1 MQRYRIKAAY
11 SFSFFAIA
19 TTSLLLLTSGVAQ
32 AQCNFFT
39 GFADNKDGTVTDT
52 RNGLLWKRC
61 AEGFD
66 FSNGVCT
73 GEGTEAN
80 WESATSM
87 AQQSRFLDQSD
98 WRLPTKEEFEAVLG
112 TFDECNNNQAGEYA
126 ASKAIAHEEAS
137 KFWSASPIGGNSG
150 GAWGVDF
157 GNGFVGGYDR
167 TNPYYVRLVR
177 AGQVLGGAAALEF
190 VNEITEKENRLRSEI
205 TEKENRFRAEVPNRL
220 KAMSKD
226 EVCLAYGNALRKGE
240 IDGVALPDIAKL
252 VKKELARR
260 KLKLDDSLARKGQI
274 KIGISECQLY
284 ASWGMSKDQNRT
296 VGDWGVHIQNVY
308 GSGTYVYTEN
318 GRVTSWQ
325 D

>member
-1 MQRYRIKAAY
+1 MQQYRIKVAH

-19 TTSLLLLTSGVAQ
+19 MSSLLLLTSGVVQ

-39 GFADNKDGTVTDT
+39 GFADNKDGTVTDP
-52 RNGLLWKRC
+52 RNGLIWKRC

-66 FSNGVCT
+66 FSNGICT
-73 GEGTEAN
+73 GKGTEAN
-80 WESATSM
+80 WESATPM

-112 TFDECNNNQAGEYA
+112 TFDECKNNQAGEYA

-137 KFWSASPIGGNSG
+137 RFWSSSPYVGYYYD
-150 GAWGVDF
+150 AWYVSFLDGLVS
-157 GNGFVGGYDR
+157 YDSDR
-167 TNPYYVRLVR
+167 YYSYYVRLVR

-190 VNEITEKENRLRSEI
+190 VNEITEKENRLR
-205 TEKENRFRAEVPNRL
+205 AEAPNRL

-240 IDGVALPDIAKL
+240 VDKIGSLPDMAKL

-260 KLKLDDSLARKGQI
+260 KLKLDDSLIRKGHI
-274 KIGISECQLY
+274 KMGISECQLY
-284 ASWGMSKDQNRT
+284 ASWGMPEDQNRT
-296 VGDWGVHIQNVY
+296 VGGWGVHIQYVY

>member
-1 MQRYRIKAAY
+1 MQCYRIKAAY

-52 RNGLLWKRC
+52 RNGLIWKRC

-66 FSNGVCT
+66 FSNGICT
-73 GEGTEAN
+73 GKGMEAN
-80 WESATSM
+80 WESATPM

-137 KFWSASPIGGNSG
+137 KFWSASSLGGNSG

-190 VNEITEKENRLRSEI
+190 VNEITEKENRLR
-205 TEKENRFRAEVPNRL
+205 AEAPNRL

-240 IDGVALPDIAKL
+240 VDKIGSLPDIAKL
-252 VKKELARR
+252 VKKELAHR
-260 KLKLDDSLARKGQI
+260 KLKLDDSLVRKGHI
-274 KIGISECQLY
+274 KIGVSECQLY
-284 ASWGMSKDQNRT
+284 ASWGMPEDQNRT
-296 VGDWGVHIQNVY
+296 VGSWGVHIQHIY

-318 GRVTSWQ
+318 GKVTSWQ